1 MKTTPILSSKVDSD
15 DKFPF
20 FSILESWGINSP
32 EFDTIALKKL
42 KCWPVS
48 EKHYK
53 PFTIEKRN
61 GTERHL
67 VAVDKNLK
75 LMQQRLAVY
84 FERAYPVSEYAHA
97 FIPKRSKFAY
107 ELNSRPQIR
116 PTGVI
121 TNALAHT
128 NKKVVISID
137 IKDFFPNITFPRV
150 LGLLKSK
157 PYDLSNRQAAILASL
172 ICLPKGIDEN
182 RGLPQGAPTSPI
194 ISNLLCKK
202 LDNQL
207 GAFSKKN
214 GITYTRYADDLTFST
229 NNLKHIST
237 SKIVE
242 HVTNCVERNGFKI
255 NTLKTKVMYKN
266 QRQMVTGIVVNDGLN
281 LPKKQVDAIRA
292 TLHNLEHNYKSVSE
306 AVYDFWLVKGKNAY
320 DQFVPLDF
328 YPGGY
333 KGRYIKSKSNGEKR
347 NKPTSDVE
355 FNKTYALHI
364 LGRILWYGQV
374 VTTAVNEPYDLSKR
388 KYISP
393 KQHLRINKYEEM
405 LATFYRI
412 SMKFNWPIEHIILRL
427 ANKFPNL
434 QSLVKM
440 NPMFLLEPVT
450 LDANELAIKDK
461 VNSLRSDKLEY
472 TAFFESAP
480 DSLKRALRV
489 ENRSHTNFDL
499 KNIKQCVEYGWE
511 TPTKLREVFN
521 EFDNGKLAD
530 LFHKS
535 SDRKGHKVVDL
546 LKELVS
552 VVKPRIRYFPARVK
566 RKIIFV
572 QKELLHLIRAE
583 GEEVYIDLE
592 NETTVTKKA
601 SQAIRD
607 LKFAIRLYDSDTDN
621 LYNRVV
627 LEAIKN
633 SDTLELINID
643 KDNMNPRIYTDI
655 DAWRESLTKV
665 LISIKQHTHDDE
677 KIIDQKQLK
686 PFTICFREENPLTG
700 SPIAIEIYKA
710 NSKIPFK
717 KKLNIS
723 EKSNS
728 GLVNKWITGG
738 DLQRAVRD
746 FMPVG
751 DIFVHGDFI
760 DCKNITVNL
769 TEHSYKKE
777 NKVYH
782 NKYGTLFISLQELRA

>member
-20 FSILESWGINSP
+20 FSILESWGVNSP
-32 EFDTIALKKL
+32 EFDTVVLKKL

-48 EKHYK
+48 KKHYK

-84 FERAYPVSEYAHA
+84 FERAYPVSKYAHA

-107 ELNSRPQIR
+107 ELNSSPQIR

-242 HVTNCVERNGFKI
+242 HVTNFVERNGFNI

-333 KGRYIKSKSNGEKR
+333 KGRYIKSKNNGEKR
-347 NKPTSDVE
+347 NKPTSDIE
-355 FNKTYALHI
+355 FNKIYALHI

-480 DSLKRALRV
+480 DSLKRVLRV

-552 VVKPRIRYFPARVK
+552 FVKPRIRYFPARVK
-566 RKIIFV
+566 RKIIVV

-627 LEAIKN
+627 LEAIKS

-677 KIIDQKQLK
+677 RVIDQKQLK

-777 NKVYH
+777 KTVYH